1 MELAEVKGKLLVLL
15 EKVGSWVSF
24 QERPGGGGQ
33 GGTPSTL
40 VLEEGRLCELTGLL
54 HVGHQ
59 LVCMVSICASWTRPG
74 PRDA

>member
-24 QERPGGGGQ
+24 QERPGGGVQ

-40 VLEEGRLCELTGLL
+40 VLEEGRLCELTGLS

-59 LVCMVSICASWTRPG
+59 
-74 PRDA
+74 

>member
-24 QERPGGGGQ
+24 QERPGGGVQ
-33 GGTPSTL
+33 GGTLSTL

-59 LVCMVSICASWTRPG
+59 
-74 PRDA
+74 

>member
-24 QERPGGGGQ
+24 QERPGGGVQ

-59 LVCMVSICASWTRPG
+59 
-74 PRDA
+74 

>member
-40 VLEEGRLCELTGLL
+40 VLEEGRLCELMGLL

-59 LVCMVSICASWTRPG
+59 
-74 PRDA
+74 